1 MSRAFLAR
9 RVEIPRT
16 VLHAH
21 NAPVLDQGKIGS
33 CTGHTMAQALN
44 TEYFNAARKTG
55 VFLNDSEAVAL
66 YSAASF
72 LDDIP
77 GGYLPDDTGSSGL
90 AVAKAAKERGYIAAY
105 HHAFGFDQ
113 MIQALMV
120 SPLLIGTNWYNSF
133 FNPDANGFV
142 TFDGGSPLGGHEY
155 LCLGVDM
162 ENQYLT
168 FLNSWGSSWGIGGRF
183 KISFPDFKRLLSEDG
198 DVVAPVAG

>member
-1 MSRAFLAR
+1 
-9 RVEIPRT
+9 
-16 VLHAH
+16 
-21 NAPVLDQGKIGS
+21 
-33 CTGHTMAQALN
+33 MAQALN
-44 TEYFNAARKTG
+44 TEFFNAARKNGTY
-55 VFLNDSEAVAL
+55 LNDSEAVSL

-90 AVAKAAKERGYIAAY
+90 AVAKAAQQRGYITGY

-113 MIQALMV
+113 MVGALMV
-120 SPLLIGTNWYNSF
+120 SPLLIGTNWYNDF
-133 FNPDANGFV
+133 FTPNDKGFV
-142 TFDGGSPLGGHEY
+142 TFGSGGPVGGHEY

-162 ENQYLT
+162 EEQYLT
-168 FLNSWGSSWGIGGRF
+168 FLNSWGPGWGLGGRF